1 MITTHYVHSYGAV
14 TCGQDRVWH
23 QIKTPT
29 RCTYRC
35 AAQWANQPAHPQMAR
50 QSLESTE
57 TIGVPLWT
65 RGSVG
70 CMSHRRPRRSTG
82 PASRLGELWATS
94 SRPPLST
101 TSPTPHAHQVRCLRR
116 ECVPGSRNGQGG
128 ASNHGSGLGHAEDRI
143 VDDTH
148 LRVSGRLVR
157 VVLA

>member
-1 MITTHYVHSYGAV
+1 MLITTHYVHSYGAV
-14 TCGQDRVWH
+14 TCGQDRIWR

-57 TIGVPLWT
+57 TIGGPLWT
-65 RGSVG
+65 RGSVV
-70 CMSHRRPRRSTG
+70 CLTAVHTVPQG

-101 TSPTPHAHQVRCLRR
+101 TSPTPHAS
-116 ECVPGSRNGQGG
+116 PSPM
-128 ASNHGSGLGHAEDRI
+128 S
-143 VDDTH
+143 TP
-148 LRVSGRLVR
+148 
-157 VVLA
+157 